1 MDLWYWPFQATS
13 DTEIKARLQGVKA
26 VIWTFQV
33 LFRCSF
39 DKIILKQTDH
49 LSKTLQDPSISAAQ
63 GQEMVHLV
71 IETLSKDRCD
81 EKLELFWS
89 NLMNKKPV
97 LIVADTKLPL
107 K

>member
-1 MDLWYWPFQATS
+1 MGLWYWPRQATS
-13 DTEIKARLQGVKA
+13 DTEIKVRLQGVKA

-49 LSKTLQDPSISAAQ
+49 LSKTLQNSSISAAE
-63 GQEMVHLV
+63 GQEMAHLV
-71 IETLSKDRCD
+71 IETLTKDRSD
-81 EKLELFWS
+81 EKLELFWP

-97 LIVADTKLPL
+97 LNVADTKLPL